1 MTTTPRHIAC
11 FCETTFDAELP
22 SSADM
27 SGDPEIEQ
35 VILDGTF
42 MSVSCPGCG
51 RRLSPE
57 YPFRLTGVRGVA
69 EIFLVPEA
77 DRGAYLRG
85 KLEYETGSPARIV
98 VGFPELAEKV
108 LIASLG
114 LDDRVI
120 EMMKYYLLTGSKP
133 EGTAMPETDVSI
145 LYRGKEAGRHV
156 FNIIGMKAG
165 EVGVARLAEELYA
178 RIAAD
183 VETRVLDDPFADFCV
198 PPWVSLR
205 RITGAAM

>member
-22 SSADM
+22 SSGDM
-27 SGDPEIEQ
+27 SADPEIEQ
-35 VILDGTF
+35 LILDGAF
-42 MSVSCPGCG
+42 MSVTCPGCG

-57 YPFRLTGVRGVA
+57 YPFRLTGVRGLGEV
-69 EIFLVPEA
+69 FLVPEA

-85 KLEYETGSPARIV
+85 KLEYETGAPTRIV
-98 VGFPELAEKV
+98 VGFPELVEKV
-108 LIASLG
+108 LIAGLG

-120 EMMKYYLLTGSKP
+120 ETMKYYLLTGSAT
-133 EGTAMPETDVSI
+133 EGADDQEKDVGI

-156 FNIIGMKAG
+156 FNIVGMKAG
-165 EVGVARLAEELYA
+165 EVGVARLAEELYV
-178 RIAAD
+178 RIAATI
-183 VETRVLDDPFADFCV
+183 EARVQEDPFRDFCV

-205 RITGAAM
+205 RITGATV

>member
-22 SSADM
+22 ASGDM

-35 VILDGTF
+35 LILDGSF
-42 MSVSCPGCG
+42 MSVTCPGCG
-51 RRLSPE
+51 RLLTPE
-57 YPFRLTGVRGVA
+57 YPFRLTGARGFS

-85 KLEYETGSPARIV
+85 KLEYDIGSPSRVV
-98 VGFPELAEKV
+98 VGFPELVEKV
-108 LIASLG
+108 LIASLA

-120 EMMKYYLLTGSKP
+120 EMMKYYLLTGSAS
-133 EGTAMPETDVSI
+133 EGAGAQALDVGI
-145 LYRGKEAGRHV
+145 LYRGKERGRHV
-156 FNIIGMKAG
+156 FNIVGMKAG
-165 EVGVARLAEELYA
+165 EIGVARLAEELYS
-178 RIAAD
+178 RISAD
-183 VETRVLDDPFADFCV
+183 VEKRVQEDPFLDFCV

-205 RITGAAM
+205 RITGAAG